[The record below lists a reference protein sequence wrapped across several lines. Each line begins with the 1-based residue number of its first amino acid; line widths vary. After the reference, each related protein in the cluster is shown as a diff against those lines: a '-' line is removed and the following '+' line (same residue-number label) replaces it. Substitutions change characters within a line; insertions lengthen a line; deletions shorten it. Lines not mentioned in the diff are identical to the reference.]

1 MAQLLGRF
9 LRDETGVDMLEYAML
24 AAFLVLASYVAMSGM
39 GSSILSFLQEVDEYL
54 GTVEP

>member
-1 MAQLLGRF
+1 MAHLLGRF

-24 AAFLVLASYVAMSGM
+24 AAFLVLASYAAMSGM
-39 GSSILSFLQEVDEYL
+39 GGSILSLLEGVDNFL